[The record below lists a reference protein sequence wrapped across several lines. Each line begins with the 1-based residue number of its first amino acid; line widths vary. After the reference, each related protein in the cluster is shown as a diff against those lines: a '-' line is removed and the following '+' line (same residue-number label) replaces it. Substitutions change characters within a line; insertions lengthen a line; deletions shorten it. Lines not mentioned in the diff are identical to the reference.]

1 MSSKKKQLVQLANTC
16 YLCDDDYNFS
26 TPSSLKKHLQNV
38 HGVNVPSRKITDRRP
53 VSKKYDYT
61 LEQSDDIPVHHAC
74 FACFFHTP
82 SLSRLGE
89 HMKREHGVTGGRRED
104 AYEEEEE
111 EEEEEGESMTTRSV
125 RSEEPKERS
134 KNPSRGRDDHN
145 STSAT
150 AESLARDAMRILAER
165 LGNLMK

>member
-61 LEQSDDIPVHHAC
+61 LEQSDDVPVHHAC
-74 FACFFHTP
+74 FACFFHTS
-82 SLSRLGE
+82 SLSHLGE

-111 EEEEEGESMTTRSV
+111 EEGESMTTRSV
-125 RSEEPKERS
+125 RSEELKERS